1 MTTQLHP
8 SGIQHALDHLTH
20 IPRPDRLSIER
31 IREWAKAQG
40 SDFDPDT
47 TLAVTLHYK
56 PNPEGGWIAKVVEQL
71 PLGQAVLSKWQE
83 QPDNLPYIALSTYGV
98 LDFLGLLRDWS
109 LPQESWARAFAQGHV
124 QIVDELPEG
133 GLFGTMDDYA
143 VYQGL
148 FRKTQPMRY
157 TQQTQIA
164 TNTHA
169 FQTFIWELDLH
180 DEYIARLDDYWQHKF
195 DDYATLSQ
203 VNFLAACNKQVEE
216 GSLSEAGC
224 DLAWRAI
231 GIAPDGEASTEHA
244 DTVET
249 RMLNIY
255 GYVATDIACLTDR
268 NSGLTLLYVP
278 GNSSPLHE
286 FENTSAMKAWL
297 VQQCKDS
304 ETRRSLLTHFRLQD
318 FSTGLGYTGVEDTLK
333 GLASYQGPRFLY
345 VNNLVIPASGWSTQ
359 YINYKVD
366 EYSPLITDGLF
377 SHITSRLRQRSYE
390 DAQFL
395 ITTNSDV
402 IKARWRGYLNQTMT
416 LLAPLT
422 LVVPGLGWVVAIG
435 GVAQLGLGLDEVING
450 NNLEEKADGTLNVAF
465 GALCALPLANNV
477 WSAGKRVFRTQ
488 FDGFVAPGRIN
499 GQIGYPLSPTRAPRP
514 RWAGD
519 NFKAFFEQ
527 PVTVEPLPAP
537 PRQMLISRQT
547 THVGMDTLVD
557 VRDPATHW
565 LYELE
570 TDAFVKTSD
579 IGHPSPTRYV
589 AEHTQL
595 RAYQADIHGP
605 RFVTNAM
612 RESTL
617 RNLGIEISLP
627 IEVPRVPEVNQAH
640 IPKRVMHLWI
650 GDKPLTAGMLTR
662 IGRNSRLL
670 RDAGYDHCLYLSE
683 QNAAAFN
690 HNARAL
696 AVAAPDL
703 QVLPLERQGFY
714 TNLGYTRQFYDAA
727 MEGPARGSSHLTAA
741 NDMLKYHALYQDG
754 GLYMDIDNDLLATP
768 AHPSA
773 AGIINDA
780 SPNDWIGNVPLR
792 TTADGLLLEQP
803 TSNPFRGAHQQYN
816 TSVIGSHPGNPTLM
830 EVIHTMNLKLD
841 SRPGF
846 FTQNQH
852 WPARGAHAPKFATY
866 AKALSELTGIG
877 MFNEAVD
884 HSLPALRQMKKIY
897 KLFSCPLLNPPTL
910 LGADLHPVST
920 DELQN
925 TLQSLFRVSRVVR
938 VNNGFGWRNL
948 NH

>member
-8 SGIQHALDHLTH
+8 SGIQHALDHLTQ

-31 IREWAKAQG
+31 IREWAKTQG

-47 TLAVTLHYK
+47 ALAVTLHYK
-56 PNPEGGWIAKVVEQL
+56 PNPEGGWIAKVVEQI

-83 QPDNLPYIALSTYGV
+83 QPDNLQHIALSTYAV

-109 LPQESWARAFAQGHV
+109 LPQESWARAFAQGNV

-133 GLFGTMDDYA
+133 GLFGTLDDYA
-143 VYQGL
+143 VYQGV

-157 TQQTQIA
+157 TQQTQIS
-164 TNTHA
+164 TDTRA

-231 GIAPDGEASTEHA
+231 GIAHDDEASTKHA
-244 DTVET
+244 DTVEA

-255 GYVATDIACLTDR
+255 GYVATDIPCLTDR

-286 FENTSAMKAWL
+286 FENASAMKAWL

-304 ETRRSLLTHFRLQD
+304 EKRKSLLTHFRLQD
-318 FSTGLGYTGVEDTLK
+318 FSTGLGYTGLEDTLK

-359 YINYKVD
+359 YINHKVD

-390 DAQFL
+390 DARFI

-435 GVAQLGLGLDEVING
+435 GIAQLGLGLDEVING
-450 NNLEEKADGTLNVAF
+450 KNLQEKADGALNVAF
-465 GALCALPLANNV
+465 GALCALPLADKV
-477 WSAGKRVFRTQ
+477 WSAGKKVFRTQ
-488 FDGFVAPGRIN
+488 FDGFVAPGRVN
-499 GQIGYPLSPTRAPRP
+499 GQIGYPLSPIRAPRS
-514 RWAGD
+514 RWVGA
-519 NFKAFFEQ
+519 NFEKFFEQ
-527 PVTVEPLPAP
+527 PVPVEPLPAP
-537 PRQMLISRQT
+537 ARQMLISRQT
-547 THVGMDTLVD
+547 THAGMDTLVNTSNP
-557 VRDPATHW
+557 VTQW
-565 LYELE
+565 VYELE

-579 IGHPSPTRYV
+579 LEQHSPERYI
-589 AEHTQL
+589 AENSRL
-595 RAYQADIHGP
+595 SVYLPEINGP
-605 RFVTNAM
+605 RVVTDAM

-617 RNLGIEISLP
+617 RTLGIEISLP
-627 IEVPRVPEVNQAH
+627 IEIPRVPEVNQID
-640 IPKRVMHLWI
+640 IPRRVMFLWVN
-650 GDKPLTAGMLTR
+650 DDLLAPGMLTR
-662 IGRNSRLL
+662 IARNSRLL
-670 RDAGYDHCLYLSE
+670 RDAGYGHCLYLSE

-690 HNARAL
+690 QNARAL
-696 AVAAPDL
+696 AVAAPNL
-703 QVLPLERQGFY
+703 QVLPLEQQGFFA
-714 TNLGYTRQFYDAA
+714 NMGYTRRFYDAA

-741 NDMLKYHALYQDG
+741 TDMLKYHALHQNG
-754 GLYMDIDNDLLATP
+754 GLYMDIGNDLLAP
-768 AHPSA
+768 SAHPSA
-773 AGIINDA
+773 AGISNEA
-780 SPNDWIGNVPLR
+780 SPSEWIGNIPLR
-792 TTADGLLLEQP
+792 TTLDGLLLEQP
-803 TSNPFRGAHQQYN
+803 TSNPFKGVHQQYN
-816 TSVIGSHPGNPTLM
+816 TSVIGSHPGNPTLLN
-830 EVIHTMNLKLD
+830 VIRNMDLQLD
-841 SRPGF
+841 TRPGF
-846 FTQNQH
+846 FTQNSH
-852 WPARGAHAPKFATY
+852 WPGKSAHAPKYATY

-877 MFNEAVD
+877 MFNQAVD

-920 DELQN
+920 EELQN